1 MNKQE
6 AIKKI
11 DRTLSLPRSIGG
23 YPYDYEDGLRYA
35 KDIINQID
43 EPEKVKLTKA
53 QEDYLLSFGDIKN
66 KESEDR
72 TVALYYIVR
81 VGWGYLFTTAP
92 SAGSDKIPL
101 NGDYYKKLSGNLDF
115 DDLKTLLIKALVNGY
130 EVEKEKLYTAK
141 LKIIVNGDNNYL
153 NKHSDT
159 GRFTLSNLYTASG
172 AYQTSF
178 TLPELEQLNV
188 WDNPVFEIEEVS
200 NE

>member
-11 DRTLSLPRSIGG
+11 DGILSSPRSIGG

-92 SAGSDKIPL
+92 SAGSDEIPL

-130 EVEKEKLYTAK
+130 EVEKEKRYTARLK
-141 LKIIVNGDNNYL
+141 LITISYVNYINKRSDGAIILSDL
-153 NKHSDT
+153 NM
-159 GRFTLSNLYTASG
+159 ASG
-172 AYQTSF
+172 VYQTSF
-178 TLPELEQLNV
+178 TQSELKKLNV
-188 WDNPVFEIEEVS
+188 WDNPVFEIEEV
-200 NE
+200 E

>member
-11 DRTLSLPRSIGG
+11 DRTLSLSRPIGG

-92 SAGSDKIPL
+92 SAGSDEIPL

-130 EVEKEKLYTAK
+130 EVEEEKLYTAK
-141 LKIIVNGDNNYL
+141 FKLTGDFLSLDVEQGEYQFCDCSYDNFTNKFTEGHLKC
-153 NKHSDT
+153 
-159 GRFTLSNLYTASG
+159 
-172 AYQTSF
+172 
-178 TLPELEQLNV
+178 LNV
-188 WDNPVFEIEEVS
+188 WDDQVFEIKEAE
-200 NE
+200 